1 LKIDLAQAYL
11 LINRGEMQA
20 RPLVGI
26 SACLC
31 GDRVRYDGREKG
43 LPYLVQILE
52 KQLELLKVCPEVAI
66 GMGVPRP
73 PIQLTLNQGVVE
85 ARGVQSPSHHVTT
98 ALQDYAQTLI
108 QGYTPLNPDKA
119 VLCGFILK
127 SRSPSCGVG
136 STPIYKNNQQVGF
149 GSGIFSR
156 QLQQQLPWLPIA
168 EEETLLEPRH
178 QQDFVMQSQ
187 LVQLFWQ
194 KALKEKG
201 GIANFNKQ
209 ISNLLELFPASLKS
223 ELTQLASDS
232 ANRAPQHYLTRL
244 MEALQTAQ
252 QQD

>member
-1 LKIDLAQAYL
+1 LKNDLAQAYL

-20 RPLVGI
+20 KPLVGI

-43 LPYLVQILE
+43 LPDLIAILE

-85 ARGVQSPSHHVTT
+85 ARGIQSPSHHVTT
-98 ALQDYAQTLI
+98 ALQNYAQSLI
-108 QGYTPLNPDKA
+108 KSHTHLNPDNP

-136 STPIYKNNQQVGF
+136 STPIYKNDRQTGF
-149 GSGIFSR
+149 GSGVFSQ
-156 QLQQQLPWLPIA
+156 QLQQQLPWLAIA
-168 EEETLLEPRH
+168 EEETLLEPKH
-178 QQDFVMQSQ
+178 LQDFVMQSQ
-187 LVQLFWQ
+187 VVQLFWQ
-194 KALKEKG
+194 STLEEKS
-201 GIANFNKQ
+201 GIANFHKQ
-209 ISNLLELFPASLKS
+209 ISNLLDLFPASLKS
-223 ELTQLASDS
+223 KLTQLASDS

-252 QQD
+252 Q